1 MKNSLLLSLLKGSIK
16 ELSNLDPTANPILD
30 MYLLRNLTPKV
41 IIQKAVKKN
50 VTTIVEYLEFPTQF
64 LNSHTQLN
72 YTSQISVVSAQSFDY
87 CSKMVFCF
95 LYLPNYK

>member
-50 VTTIVEYLEFPTQF
+50 VTTIVEYLEFPHSILKF
-64 LNSHTQLN
+64 S
-72 YTSQISVVSAQSFDY
+72 YSAQLYISDLS
-87 CSKMVFCF
+87 CLSSVFRLLLEDGF
-95 LYLPNYK
+95 LFFIPAQL